1 MRLRIEC
8 TKIVLISVLM
18 SSFYGFF
25 ASLRLGFFASL
36 RFGFSFGSSLG
47 VFAFLTFIVW
57 VLKQMGS
64 SLTVWTKDGGI
75 NLLMNFLTSN
85 GIFRYNTIGGSR
97 RRIYTGVG
105 GNSSLANTLLSIIAI
120 IARHL

>member
-36 RFGFSFGSSLG
+36 RFGFSFG

-64 SLTVWTKDGGI
+64 SLTVWTNDGGI